1 MAFPYFQVLII
12 CLLGVQFCVFIYNAL
27 SYPKPVVILS
37 LWAAARR
44 GRIERHVGDVT
55 SMR

>member
-27 SYPKPVVILS
+27 SYPKPVVLC
-37 LWAAARR
+37 LYGPQHAEA
-44 GRIERHVGDVT
+44 V
-55 SMR
+55 